1 MKYKTGRI
9 LKIIC
14 WYKCRDF
21 HFETHESVTS
31 GGSLAWHAFVTLS
44 VIINSLTI
52 AARKRK
58 LQRMKLALEDIQYQ
72 KREKIV

>member
-1 MKYKTGRI
+1 MQR
-9 LKIIC
+9 
-14 WYKCRDF
+14 F

-31 GGSLAWHAFVTLS
+31 GVRLPWDTFVTLS
-44 VIINSLTI
+44 VVINSLTI

-72 KREKIV
+72 KSEKIV